1 MSIISVINCFYN
13 CIYNFKKMSTL
24 EPQKNLDDYAK
35 DNTKNNTKDDVTGKA
50 EEVVVGFNYTT
61 YKNDWIKKIIKT
73 KTYEK
78 SGNSEDNSRDKNKC
92 NEFNINY
99 AQLEKLYSVA
109 KNNK

>member
-1 MSIISVINCFYN
+1 
-13 CIYNFKKMSTL
+13 MSTL

-35 DNTKNNTKDDVTGKA
+35 DNAKDNVTGKA

-73 KTYEK
+73 KSDEK
-78 SGNSEDNSRDKNKC
+78 SEDKNKSKMNKC
-92 NEFNINY
+92 NDFNINY

>member
-1 MSIISVINCFYN
+1 
-13 CIYNFKKMSTL
+13 MSTL
-24 EPQKNLDDYAK
+24 EPQKNLDDYSK
-35 DNTKNNTKDDVTGKA
+35 DNATGKD

-61 YKNDWIKKIIKT
+61 YKNDWVKKIIDAKT
-73 KTYEK
+73 DEK
-78 SGNSEDNSRDKNKC
+78 SGTSGDKNKC

>member
-1 MSIISVINCFYN
+1 
-13 CIYNFKKMSTL
+13 MSTL

-35 DNTKNNTKDDVTGKA
+35 DNAKDNATGKD

-61 YKNDWIKKIIKT
+61 YKNDWVKKIIDAKT
-73 KTYEK
+73 DEK
-78 SGNSEDNSRDKNKC
+78 SGEKNKC
-92 NEFNINY
+92 NKFNINY

>member
-1 MSIISVINCFYN
+1 MNISTILNF
-13 CIYNFKKMSTL
+13 IYNLHNFEFEAMSTL

-35 DNTKNNTKDDVTGKA
+35 CKIDEEGFYNN
-50 EEVVVGFNYTT
+50 
-61 YKNDWIKKIIKT
+61 YKNDLVKKIIDIKSN
-73 KTYEK
+73 EK
-78 SGNSEDNSRDKNKC
+78 SGDINKSEMNKF

>member
-1 MSIISVINCFYN
+1 MNIVSILNIIHN
-13 CIYNFKKMSTL
+13 IRIMSTL

-35 DNTKNNTKDDVTGKA
+35 DNAKYNATGKD
-50 EEVVVGFNYTT
+50 EDVCVGFSYTN
-61 YKNDWIKKIIKT
+61 YKNDWVKKIIKT
-73 KTYEK
+73 KTDEK
-78 SGNSEDNSRDKNKC
+78 SGNSEDNSGDKNKC

>member
-1 MSIISVINCFYN
+1 
-13 CIYNFKKMSTL
+13 MSTL

>member
-1 MSIISVINCFYN
+1 
-13 CIYNFKKMSTL
+13 MSTL

-35 DNTKNNTKDDVTGKA
+35 DNTKDDVTGKA

-61 YKNDWIKKIIKT
+61 YKNDWTKKIIDT
-73 KTYEK
+73 KTDENK
-78 SGNSEDNSRDKNKC
+78 SEMNKC
-92 NEFNINY
+92 NDFNINY

>member
-1 MSIISVINCFYN
+1 MNISTILNF
-13 CIYNFKKMSTL
+13 IYNIRIMSTL

-35 DNTKNNTKDDVTGKA
+35 CKVDEEGFYNN
-50 EEVVVGFNYTT
+50 
-61 YKNDWIKKIIKT
+61 YKNDLVKKIIDIKSN
-73 KTYEK
+73 EK
-78 SGNSEDNSRDKNKC
+78 SGDTNNKSEMNKF

>member
-1 MSIISVINCFYN
+1 MNISTILNF
-13 CIYNFKKMSTL
+13 IYNLHNFEFEAMSTL

-35 DNTKNNTKDDVTGKA
+35 GKID
-50 EEVVVGFNYTT
+50 EEGFYNY
-61 YKNDWIKKIIKT
+61 YKNDLVKKIIDIKSN
-73 KTYEK
+73 EK
-78 SGNSEDNSRDKNKC
+78 SGDENKSKMNKF